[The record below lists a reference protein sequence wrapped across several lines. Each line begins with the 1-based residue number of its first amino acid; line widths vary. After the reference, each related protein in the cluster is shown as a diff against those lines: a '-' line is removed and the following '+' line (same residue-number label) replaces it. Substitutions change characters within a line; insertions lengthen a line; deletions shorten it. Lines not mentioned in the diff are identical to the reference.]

1 MPDATIWLLLPG
13 LAAAGATALRY
24 RRTVSTR
31 AKCVAEPAPA
41 ERSGPA
47 APAEEPAP
55 PAPAER
61 PAVQRDQ
68 QPLPVRP
75 DGLPQRRR
83 GRSRRHTTP
92 AHPAMQTPSN
102 PAASLGA
109 VVRGRR
115 AARQQQIPDEGN
127 TEQ

>member
-13 LAAAGATALRY
+13 LAAAWATALRY

-31 AKCVAEPAPA
+31 AKSVARPAPA
-41 ERSGPA
+41 ERSAPA
-47 APAEEPAP
+47 APAEEPAS

-61 PAVQRDQ
+61 PAVQGDQ
-68 QPLPVRP
+68 RSLPVRP
-75 DGLPQRRR
+75 DGLPQRRK

-92 AHPAMQTPSN
+92 PPPAMQTPSN
-102 PAASLGA
+102 PAAGLGA

-115 AARQQQIPDEGN
+115 AAQQQQIPDEGN
-127 TEQ
+127 TE